1 MRKWISV
8 EDKLPGTD
16 RFVLVQI
23 SGRPDA
29 RTELVKAVMI
39 ASYFPGDGWIL
50 REYPEW
56 ENANPV
62 AWMEMPK
69 PYKEKK

>member
-8 EDKLPGTD
+8 KDKLPGTD

-29 RTELVKAVMI
+29 RTILEEAIMI
-39 ASYFPGDGWIL
+39 ASYLPKEGWML
-50 REYPEW
+50 GEYPIW
-56 ENANPV
+56 ENPNPV
-62 AWMEMPK
+62 AWMELPK